1 MYRLESCDPLIEW
14 DSVSHVISPSRL
26 DPDTHI
32 NTHIT
37 FARIGEIRPI
47 YEYPYGVTD
56 CNEPLYPVWS
66 QSVAGYD

>member
-1 MYRLESCDPLIEW
+1 MGFCESRDIAVPA
-14 DSVSHVISPSRL
+14 DT
-26 DPDTHI
+26 DTHI

-66 QSVAGYD
+66 QSVAGYG